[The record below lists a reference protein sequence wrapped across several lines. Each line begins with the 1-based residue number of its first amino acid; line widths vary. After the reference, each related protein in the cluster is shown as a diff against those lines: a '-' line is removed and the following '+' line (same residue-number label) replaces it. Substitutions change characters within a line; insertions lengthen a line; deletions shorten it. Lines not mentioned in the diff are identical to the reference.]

1 MRITRNY
8 RNGLMSAQ
16 KANENTS
23 LLRRALSRNSSSKN
37 TGRAA
42 AILGGT
48 NKTNGV
54 KKPTF
59 STNTKT
65 EKFYYDM
72 KYHAGQ
78 VEEYAEALT
87 DGEKNSIYDKAK
99 ESGNT
104 EEIRTQIKGFVNQYN
119 KMLDDLSESGS
130 KSNSILKTQLDSAAR
145 SYHAQLASTGVTKKS
160 DGTLVIDEEK
170 LAAADVETLREVW
183 GGKDSFANRAAS
195 RADAVKAS
203 AQQSMKA
210 QSSSNY
216 TNPFDRANLYA
227 NYGNNKGNYFNFFR

>member
-8 RNGLMSAQ
+8 RNGLMSAR

-23 LLRRALSRNSSSKN
+23 LLRKALSRNSSSKN

-42 AILGGT
+42 AILNGT
-48 NKTNGV
+48 NKTNDLR
-54 KKPTF
+54 KPDF
-59 STNTKT
+59 ATNTKT

-72 KYHAGQ
+72 KYHAEQ
-78 VEEYAEALT
+78 VEEYANVLT
-87 DGEKNSIYDKAK
+87 DGEENSMYDKAK
-99 ESGNT
+99 ENGST
-104 EEIRTQIKGFVNQYN
+104 EEIQAQIKGFVNQYN
-119 KMLDDLSESGS
+119 KMLNDLSESGNRS
-130 KSNSILKTQLDSAAR
+130 DGILRTQLDSTAR
-145 SYHAQLASTGVTKKS
+145 SYHTQLASTGVTKRS
-160 DGTLVIDEEK
+160 DGTLMIDEDK

-183 GGKDSFANRAAS
+183 GGKDSFANRAAR
-195 RADAVKAS
+195 RADAAKAS
-203 AQQSMKA
+203 AQQNMKA